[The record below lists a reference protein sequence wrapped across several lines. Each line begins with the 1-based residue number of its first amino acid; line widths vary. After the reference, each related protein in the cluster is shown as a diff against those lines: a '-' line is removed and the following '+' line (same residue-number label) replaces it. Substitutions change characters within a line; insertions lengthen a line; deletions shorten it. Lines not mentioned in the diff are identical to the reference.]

1 MGWELVI
8 AMPAQEKIQKDL
20 SRLQEIVLK
29 PAQDVSEPKPAD
41 RSQSA
46 LHDSMNL
53 ASIEARVHASSPTM
67 DSIMNRPL
75 PMPRG
80 GINE

>member
-1 MGWELVI
+1 
-8 AMPAQEKIQKDL
+8 MPAQEKIQKDL

-29 PAQDVSEPKPAD
+29 PAQAVSEPKPAD
-41 RSQSA
+41 RSGVTFQ
-46 LHDSMNL
+46 DSFST
-53 ASIEARVHASSPTM
+53 ASIEARVHSSSPTLE
-67 DSIMNRPL
+67 SIMNRPL

>member
-1 MGWELVI
+1 
-8 AMPAQEKIQKDL
+8 MPAQEKILKDL
-20 SRLQEIVLK
+20 SRLNEIVLK
-29 PAQDVSEPKPAD
+29 PVQVVPEPKPAD

-46 LHDSMNL
+46 LHDSLNP
-53 ASIEARVHASSPTM
+53 ANIEARVHASSPTM

>member
-1 MGWELVI
+1 
-8 AMPAQEKIQKDL
+8 MPAQEKILKDL
-20 SRLQEIVLK
+20 SRLNEIVLK
-29 PAQDVSEPKPAD
+29 PAPDVSEPKLAD
-41 RSQSA
+41 RTHSA
-46 LHDSMNL
+46 LHDSLNP
-53 ASIEARVHASSPTM
+53 ANIEARVHASSPTM